1 MIKNINLKNF
11 KCFKEQPF
19 TLAPLTIF
27 CGANSAGKSTA
38 IQAVLSVVQNKDN
51 IGKGFFNT
59 FGKFFSFGKVI
70 DIFNHNA
77 DSSEF
82 EITIDDLSIKANISV
97 KEKQNYVLELSNEVE
112 DITTKFVHDF
122 VYLCAERFGPRAS
135 YDVNRSNEKL
145 DLGIY
150 GEYALSEFARFEGL
164 PCVNQTF
171 ANSICKH
178 LREPSSS
185 EKVIFTDVVVREAMK
200 KIYPSFSM
208 KVSEA
213 DNIDKVYHLYGS
225 DSGKDFVRP
234 INTGFGVSYVLP
246 IIIAA
251 STIEAG
257 GILIVENPEVH
268 LHPSA
273 QSQLIG
279 ILATLSQ
286 SGVQVIIETHSD
298 HIVNGLRVFSKEN
311 SLGIGSNII
320 YSISEQDGERKA
332 KEIRIDN
339 DGNFT
344 DLDIGFFDQINNDL
358 MKLF

>member
-1 MIKNINLKNF
+1 MISNINVKNF
-11 KCFKEQPF
+11 KCFKEQSF
-19 TLAPLTIF
+19 YFAPLTIF

-38 IQAVLSVVQNKDN
+38 IQAVLSVVQNKEN
-51 IGKGFFNT
+51 IFKGCFNT
-59 FGKFFSFGKVI
+59 FGSYFNFGKVV
-70 DIFNHNA
+70 DLFNHNA
-77 DSSEF
+77 ESSDF
-82 EITIDDLSIKANISV
+82 EITIDDLSIRANVTI
-97 KEKQNYVLELSNEVE
+97 KEKQDYVLKLTNEFKE
-112 DITTKFVHDF
+112 INTKFQHDF

-135 YDVNRSNEKL
+135 YDVNRSSEKL

-150 GEYALSEFARFEGL
+150 GEYALSEFARFEER
-164 PCVNQTF
+164 PCVNQVF
-171 ANSICKH
+171 AKSICSH
-178 LREPSSS
+178 LKEPSEP
-185 EKVIFTDVVVREAMK
+185 EKLVFTDVVVRQAMK
-200 KIYPSFSM
+200 KIYPSFEM
-208 KVSEA
+208 KVTEA
-213 DNIDKVYHLYGS
+213 ENIDKVYHLYGGS
-225 DSGKDFVRP
+225 SSKDFVRP

-251 STIEAG
+251 STIEPG
-257 GILIVENPEVH
+257 GMLIVENPEVH

-298 HIVNGLRVFSKEN
+298 HIVNGLRVYAKEN
-311 SLGIGSNII
+311 SLDINSNII
-320 YSISEQDGERKA
+320 YSISEQNGERKV
-332 KEIRIDN
+332 KEIRIDS